1 MIIVT
6 CRVYP
11 KESDV
16 LVHIEKTM
24 CFENS
29 KDLKN
34 YLVNKEVNVIV
45 DKVFEIKEENNGQ
58 ENA

>member
-11 KESDV
+11 KESDIFV
-16 LVHIEKTM
+16 YLEKTM

-34 YLVNKEVNVIV
+34 YLVNNEVNVIV
-45 DKVFEIKEENNGQ
+45 DKLFEIK
-58 ENA
+58 